1 MPSLS
6 ASFLNLDHQPTWR
19 LVWMAWRGRCLTL
32 AWCQSKSFQREIV
45 QSPWSLSAP
54 PRREELGIWQVI
66 LSSVL
71 SWATAK
77 RQIPVEGRLLLLC
90 WHHSMRKFSRE
101 KFRQTDLIEGGK
113 NRTVRAVISLW
124 PFSRL
129 FWVKTAHAPF
139 VLACWCP
146 SLIYMSLFASSAA
159 TSFLMEMFSWLL
171 KGSGQFSWFV
181 VVAPRTSPGNVTK
194 NYRVQ
199 LLAGVTVGWTCVLI
213 LLSFGEIGMMS
224 RSGQPS

>member
-45 QSPWSLSAP
+45 QSPWSRSAP

-101 KFRQTDLIEGGK
+101 KFRQTDLIDGGK
-113 NRTVRAVISLW
+113 NRTVRAVISLR

-129 FWVKTAHAPF
+129 FWVKTAHAA
-139 VLACWCP
+139 LCACLLMSFSYLHE
-146 SLIYMSLFASSAA
+146 SLCIFCCYIL
-159 TSFLMEMFSWLL
+159 
-171 KGSGQFSWFV
+171 
-181 VVAPRTSPGNVTK
+181 PYGNV
-194 NYRVQ
+194 
-199 LLAGVTVGWTCVLI
+199 LLT
-213 LLSFGEIGMMS
+213 SERF
-224 RSGQPS
+224 RSVFLVCGGGPKDKSWECDKKL